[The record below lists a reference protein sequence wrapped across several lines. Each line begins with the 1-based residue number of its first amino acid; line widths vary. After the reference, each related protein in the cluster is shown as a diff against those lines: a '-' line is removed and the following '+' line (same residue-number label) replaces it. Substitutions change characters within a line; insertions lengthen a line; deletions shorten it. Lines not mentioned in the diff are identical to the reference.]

1 MLILLQGFELEPAF
15 GEDPKCSR
23 IPTVLK
29 RRAANKILRSSCQ
42 DKNLILPSSI
52 NPLVQILV
60 LFLRQ
65 FQILLKLVCKLYLVL
80 HSSSADLS
88 SYILDK
94 KQPSNGELPF
104 VSHRDSLYLRS

>member
-15 GEDPKCSR
+15 GEDP
-23 IPTVLK
+23 
-29 RRAANKILRSSCQ
+29 N
-42 DKNLILPSSI
+42 KNLILPSSI